1 MQSSRLARKDLITF
15 LGSYTELK
23 HDTVLDAKQAVAE
36 MGGAD
41 IPQRDD
47 RGYVEPE
54 PEVYRRL
61 AVLTGATAEGLD
73 GYGLL
78 SAENA
83 ESLGILKELAE
94 KLQVI
99 SEKELRAETLTD
111 EAYDLIRCYGGN
123 LEHFWKDA
131 LKYETDS
138 EYIATKEFPA
148 AIVTDVATDPNGLVL
163 ELGTGEAL
171 GIYVIAPVDGELK
184 ICSGAVYSFYQFP
197 HPMDQRLTDS
207 AWRQLMGIQHG
218 ENYEWTEPQYQME
231 NWTDRFVYYNK

>member
-1 MQSSRLARKDLITF
+1 
-15 LGSYTELK
+15 
-23 HDTVLDAKQAVAE
+23 

-111 EAYDLIRCYGGN
+111 EEYDLIRCYGGN

-207 AWRQLMGIQHG
+207 AWRQLIGIQHG

-231 NWTDRFVYYNK
+231 NWTDGFVYYNK